1 MLVRRLRMVDRQQ
14 FLHVVAVDG
23 VAVPVQH
30 PGEFP
35 LCGQDGH
42 DFSQGLGGLAAQRL
56 LISSN
61 STAMVRS

>member
-1 MLVRRLRMVDRQQ
+1 MLVRRVPMVDRQQ

-30 PGEFP
+30 PSDLP
-35 LCGQDGH
+35 LRRQDGQ
-42 DFSQGLGGLAAQRL
+42 DFSQGLGRLASQRL

>member
-1 MLVRRLRMVDRQQ
+1 MLVRRVPMVDRQQ

-30 PGEFP
+30 PGDFP
-35 LCGQDGH
+35 LRGQDRH

-61 STAMVRS
+61 STAIVRS